1 MKGEWVTSDYQRG
14 DIFIF
19 DFGAGIQHMGMCL
32 FSYCTYFL
40 TVEGNT
46 GSVNFSNGG
55 AVLRQTRYPSQIVGA
70 CRPAYPSPE
79 VREKIIALLEAEADA
94 KVTEY
99 PPNSNNVLY
108 NTWYYGHPVSG
119 ENYAWCVVFI
129 AWGFYK
135 AGAFEYFMNGRTT
148 ASCTALA
155 TYYGYGDIST
165 QTGGNSVNPKV
176 TIVLDELGRGDSGAQ
191 VQTLQVLLN
200 ALGYPSGKP
209 DGEFGPKTESAVR
222 IFQNAENIGVDGIVG
237 AETWGR
243 LLT

>member
-1 MKGEWVTSDYQRG
+1 MKGQWVISDYQRG

-32 FSYCTYFL
+32 FDYHEYFM

-46 GSVNFSNGG
+46 GSVNYSNGG
-55 AVLRQTRYPSQIVGA
+55 AVLRQTRYPSQIAGA

-79 VREKIIALLEAEADA
+79 IREKIIAILEAEADA

-99 PPNSNNVLY
+99 PPESNNVLY

-155 TYYGYGDIST
+155 TYYGYGET
-165 QTGGNSVNPKV
+165 TTTGGGTVNPKV
-176 TIVLDELGRGDSGAQ
+176 TVTLVEIQRGDSGAQ
-191 VQTLQVLLN
+191 VQTLQFMLN
-200 ALGYPSGKP
+200 ALGYPSGIP
-209 DGEFGPKTESAVR
+209 DGEFGPKTESAVLK
-222 IFQNAENIGVDGIVG
+222 FQNAEDIVEDGIVG
-237 AETWGR
+237 AQTWGR